1 MSHVIREWDVWTQGL
16 HENTSYRFG
25 VLRRNDTASEL
36 VTDNFSA
43 CAQEHHIPP
52 TCLPTSLLAW
62 SSASFARPNP
72 HSTPFSHHS
81 SPYLSRSRP
90 SLVFSVL
97 LFSLFSIVRPSTHAS
112 LDPLFFLTPNIHYL
126 TVIYIFLLFNIFQHP
141 SLLLTKNET
150 RISLSL
156 LSPNDIRIH
165 LSSHSFYST
174 YFLFSNNYIAP
185 FLHPS
190 STRRL
195 VTLAVIPTTVHDSL
209 PPGHVAPFPTC
220 VLHRREAW
228 CTLSSA
234 SLSLVTHVS
243 FLFLPLPRSSAV
255 RVSLSRPRCFLL
267 SPPVIVFSAPVC
279 CRFPSLA
286 IHPHLPPTISP
297 HQPFSF
303 ALPTPTTPLRTYANA
318 AAVIGTATRALVL
331 LLVFF
336 PRENVCGSGERTR
349 AATHTKGSFSGPCD
363 MCTHARAR
371 ARFFPRSSTVPVRC
385 NGNYV
390 KGVVAC

>member
-1 MSHVIREWDVWTQGL
+1 M
-16 HENTSYRFG
+16 
-25 VLRRNDTASEL
+25 
-36 VTDNFSA
+36 
-43 CAQEHHIPP
+43 
-52 TCLPTSLLAW
+52 
-62 SSASFARPNP
+62 
-72 HSTPFSHHS
+72 
-81 SPYLSRSRP
+81 
-90 SLVFSVL
+90 
-97 LFSLFSIVRPSTHAS
+97 
-112 LDPLFFLTPNIHYL
+112 
-126 TVIYIFLLFNIFQHP
+126 LFNIFQHP

-286 IHPHLPPTISP
+286 IHPHLPPPPSRPISLSLSLCP
-297 HQPFSF
+297 PPPLRSVPM
-303 ALPTPTTPLRTYANA
+303 PTPPLSSVQRRAHSYCYSYFFRVRMCADRESERAQPPTRRGASPDHAICART
-318 AAVIGTATRALVL
+318 
-331 LLVFF
+331 
-336 PRENVCGSGERTR
+336 
-349 AATHTKGSFSGPCD
+349 
-363 MCTHARAR
+363 RAR